1 MESSLP
7 PFGHVPPSAVE
18 AAAAFSESEFRKRGT
33 LASVQPRTDAS
44 GMASYFHLTDSKK
57 PPLRRAAKSRLQDC
71 ARARAASKTA
81 DDDRYVT
88 VRDQSFLDAKELT
101 SRVFGVYLNGMRH
114 PECQTHRARTR
125 LRRGPEARIAHRQ
138 RFSQWRLIRA
148 LQTSFRAPPLLLL

>member
-71 ARARAASKTA
+71 ARARA
-81 DDDRYVT
+81 R
-88 VRDQSFLDAKELT
+88 
-101 SRVFGVYLNGMRH
+101 
-114 PECQTHRARTR
+114 RARRRMMIVMSLSGISRSLTR
-125 LRRGPEARIAHRQ
+125 RN
-138 RFSQWRLIRA
+138 
-148 LQTSFRAPPLLLL
+148 